1 MIAALG
7 LSLVASMNASVA
19 EVLWLTETPPPKT
32 SFAQAEDQAS
42 HQHHMHSP
50 APSAP
55 SAPSP
60 ATSNSGKHDHTGMIV
75 LDETPGKD
83 HRAGKQVW
91 LRRGDDIKKSPFTAL
106 DEADPDLTVI
116 DQTGKK
122 SLVKAIHEN
131 GLFTLKAEMAL
142 PVHRTAMPGG
152 LFLMGVAM
160 TLSPCAPLGLVL
172 FSAAMSGGTMSGML
186 LGLCFGLGAIVV
198 PSVVF
203 GVGMAYVGARL
214 REQLKDWLP
223 RIERLSAWLLV
234 LTGVG
239 SLARW

>member
-1 MIAALG
+1 MIDVNMVVGIPMAATLG
-7 LSLVASMNASVA
+7 FAYGMGPCLISCAPFLAPVFLASDGGMKQSWRILLPLSLGRLVAYSSLGGVA
-19 EVLWLTETPPPKT
+19 GAVGYHIKGIATGSALHLLLGSAVLLMGGALLLRKPKMACKMEATEGQP
-32 SFAQAEDQAS
+32 
-42 HQHHMHSP
+42 
-50 APSAP
+50 
-55 SAPSP
+55 
-60 ATSNSGKHDHTGMIV
+60 
-75 LDETPGKD
+75 
-83 HRAGKQVW
+83 
-91 LRRGDDIKKSPFTAL
+91 LRR
-106 DEADPDLTVI
+106 
-116 DQTGKK
+116 
-122 SLVKAIHEN
+122 
-131 GLFTLKAEMAL
+131 MAL
-142 PVHRTAMPGG
+142 PIHRTAMPGG

-172 FSAAMSGGTMSGML
+172 FSAAMSGGTMSGVL
-186 LGLCFGLGAIVV
+186 LGLFFGLGAIVV

>member
-1 MIAALG
+1 MIDINMVVSVPMAATLG
-7 LSLVASMNASVA
+7 FAYGMGPCLISCAPFLAPVFLASEGGMKQSWRILLPLSLGRLVAYSSLGGVA
-19 EVLWLTETPPPKT
+19 GAVGYHIKGIATGSALHLLLGSAVLLMGGALLLRKAGMACKIGTTGE
-32 SFAQAEDQAS
+32 
-42 HQHHMHSP
+42 QH
-50 APSAP
+50 
-55 SAPSP
+55 
-60 ATSNSGKHDHTGMIV
+60 T
-75 LDETPGKD
+75 
-83 HRAGKQVW
+83 
-91 LRRGDDIKKSPFTAL
+91 LRR
-106 DEADPDLTVI
+106 
-116 DQTGKK
+116 
-122 SLVKAIHEN
+122 
-131 GLFTLKAEMAL
+131 MAL

-203 GVGMAYVGARL
+203 GVGMAYVGASL